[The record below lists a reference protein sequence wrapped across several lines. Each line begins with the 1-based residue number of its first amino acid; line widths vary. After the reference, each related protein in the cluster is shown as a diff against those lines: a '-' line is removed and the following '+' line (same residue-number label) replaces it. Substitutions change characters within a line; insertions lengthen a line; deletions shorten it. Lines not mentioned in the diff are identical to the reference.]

1 MGFSRQEYCSGLPCP
16 PPGDLP
22 NPGIQSAYLY
32 LLCFLHWPKVKS
44 LSCLR
49 LLPPHGLYSPPGS
62 SVHGILQARIL
73 MWVAIPFSRESSQP
87 GIEPALQADSLPS
100 GPPGNPR
107 AKHLRIVFGCCS
119 AAPPGEEGGGHQVE
133 GDLTTSA
140 PRAGNSSQS
149 KSVMEKHQVTR
160 HQ

>member
-1 MGFSRQEYCSGLPCP
+1 
-16 PPGDLP
+16 
-22 NPGIQSAYLY
+22 
-32 LLCFLHWPKVKS
+32 
-44 LSCLR
+44 
-49 LLPPHGLYSPPGS
+49 
-62 SVHGILQARIL
+62 

-149 KSVMEKHQVTR
+149 KSVMEKHQVIRTVFR
-160 HQ
+160 EEVAFGETLSNSNDSDRQG